1 MSINEDNLTTG
12 AEGFESGA
20 TNIDDNL
27 GFDNNN
33 DDDDDD
39 DDDGEGGAF
48 GGEDDAEAWDLDDE
62 LDIGDDD
69 IVNENVPEF
78 VTTENEIGDWL
89 RNAKTP
95 ATYVAAGGFEQA
107 ASLLNKQ
114 IGVVNFEPLRT
125 RFNQVYG
132 ASNYIYQVW
141 MNYQQ

>member
-20 TNIDDNL
+20 ANIDDNL

-33 DDDDDD
+33 DDDDD

-95 ATYVAAGGFEQA
+95 ATYVAAED
-107 ASLLNKQ
+107 LNKQ
-114 IGVVNFEPLRT
+114 RH
-125 RFNQVYG
+125 Y
-132 ASNYIYQVW
+132 
-141 MNYQQ
+141 

>member
-33 DDDDDD
+33 DDDD

-95 ATYVAAGGFEQA
+95 ATYVAGR
-107 ASLLNKQ
+107 
-114 IGVVNFEPLRT
+114 I
-125 RFNQVYG
+125 
-132 ASNYIYQVW
+132 
-141 MNYQQ
+141 

>member
-1 MSINEDNLTTG
+1 MKDSELSYFETALITGKIENLSINEDNLTTG

-39 DDDGEGGAF
+39 DGEGGCF

-69 IVNENVPEF
+69 IVNENVP
-78 VTTENEIGDWL
+78 GHH
-89 RNAKTP
+89 
-95 ATYVAAGGFEQA
+95 
-107 ASLLNKQ
+107 
-114 IGVVNFEPLRT
+114 
-125 RFNQVYG
+125 
-132 ASNYIYQVW
+132 
-141 MNYQQ
+141 